1 MHRILLRKLF
11 VDVPSDVHDRSF
23 DFWTTALA
31 ANPRRGTNFPEYHLL
46 RDAAALGPVW
56 VQDIGAAPARYHV
69 DIETDDVE
77 AEVAR
82 LLAAGASEVERQGDW
97 VIMQDPAGLL
107 FCVIPE
113 EGDGFAER
121 SIAVGT

>member
-23 DFWTTALA
+23 EFWTTALA
-31 ANPRRGTNFPEYHLL
+31 ANPRRGTRFPEYHLL

-56 VQDIGAAPARYHV
+56 VQDIGVAPARYHV

-82 LLAAGASEVERQGDW
+82 LVAAGASVVERKLDW
-97 VIMQDPAGLL
+97 AVMQDPAGLL
-107 FCVIPE
+107 FCVVSE

-121 SIAVGT
+121 SIVVGN

>member
-11 VDVPSDVHDRSF
+11 VDVPSDVHERSLT
-23 DFWTTALA
+23 FWTTALA
-31 ANPRRGTNFPEYHLL
+31 AHPRPVTRFPEYHLL
-46 RDAAALGPVW
+46 REAAAPGPVW
-56 VQDIGAAPARYHV
+56 VQDIGEAPARYHV

-82 LLAAGASEVERQGDW
+82 LLAAGATEMQRQGDW
-97 VIMQDPAGLL
+97 VVMQDPAGLL

-121 SIAVGT
+121 SIVVGS

>member
-23 DFWTTALA
+23 DFWVNALA
-31 ANPRRGTNFPEYHLL
+31 ANPRRGTQFPEYHLL
-46 RDAAALGPVW
+46 RGAAALGPVW
-56 VQDIGAAPARYHV
+56 VQDIGTAPARYHV
-69 DIETDDVE
+69 DIETDDVR

-97 VIMQDPAGLL
+97 VVMQDPAGLL

-121 SIAVGT
+121 SIVVGV

>member
-11 VDVPSDVHDRSF
+11 VDVPSDLHNRSF
-23 DFWTTALA
+23 NFWVSALA
-31 ANPRRGTNFPEYHLL
+31 ANPRRGTHFPEYHLP
-46 RDAAALGPVW
+46 REAAALGPVW
-56 VQDIGAAPARYHV
+56 VQDIGAAPARYHF

-82 LLAAGASEVERQGDW
+82 LLAAGASEVERHGDW
-97 VIMQDPAGLL
+97 VVLQDPAGLL

-113 EGDGFAER
+113 EGDGFLKR
-121 SIAVGT
+121 SIVVGS